1 MAAGPGALALGLAA
15 GLSLGAQDLEPG
27 PSPTR
32 EMFPL
37 FLATM
42 VYQPVD
48 PAPLGRGRWRVD
60 IDHMRANTF
69 EFSDIFKGAAP
80 GAPEGRIGITRESA
94 EAMAATHAELPVL
107 FYFDLEV
114 ARTTLKVRVGLSER
128 TDAWAELPFISQG
141 GGGLDSTIESFH
153 NLGFKQFGRDRIRKD
168 QLTVA
173 VMAHGRLQF
182 YSDQPMRGKTQ
193 DPTFGFTHRFLAR
206 PGLDLSLYAAVKPPL
221 TTMYGVYRS
230 GWDHGLGLA
239 ARWRV
244 APHHVLYGGVGVI
257 RRPRGTLAFT
267 TLPFG
272 RMAGG
277 WGGHGTW
284 EYRRWKRLRPF
295 VQLYAQSGFLP
306 EQPYQELHRPS
317 LQHDVGFRWL
327 LHGNAALT
335 FRYLNNITHNENT
348 ADMGLG
354 LSLTAA
360 F

>member
-1 MAAGPGALALGLAA
+1 MAGRPGALALGLAA
-15 GLSLGAQDLEPG
+15 GIALGAQDLEPG

-37 FLATM
+37 FLTTM

-60 IDHMRANTF
+60 LDHMRANTF
-69 EFSDIFKGAAP
+69 EFSDVFKGAPP
-80 GAPEGRIGITRESA
+80 GAGRIAVTREFA
-94 EAMAATHAELPVL
+94 EATAAAYAGLPVL
-107 FYFDLEV
+107 FYFDEEV
-114 ARTTLKVRVGLSER
+114 VRTSLKVRAGLSEH
-128 TDAWAELPFISQG
+128 TDIWVELPFISQG
-141 GGGLDSTIESFH
+141 GGGLDSAIEGFH
-153 NLGFKQFGRDRIRKD
+153 SLGFKQFGRDRVRKD

-182 YSDQPMRGKTQ
+182 YSDRPMRGKTQ
-193 DPTFGFTHRFLAR
+193 DPTFGLTHRFLAR

-230 GWDHGLGLA
+230 GWDHGLGLT

-244 APHHVLYGGVGVI
+244 APDHALYGGVGVI

-277 WGGHGTW
+277 WGGHATW

-306 EQPYQELHRPS
+306 EQPYQKLHRPS
-317 LQHDVGFRWL
+317 LQHDVGCRWL
-327 LHGNAALT
+327 LRGNAALT

-354 LSLTAA
+354 LSLTAT